1 MKDVLVITRWFPNR
15 YEPARCV
22 FIKNLLDAQARYTR
36 YNYTLIS
43 PVPLFPKINLPFVSK
58 RFRNFARLDYKEQ
71 RNGYTV
77 YRPRYFKL
85 PHPLLK
91 KLEWHTYLDS
101 VLATIKKENLS
112 FDLIHSHGLYP
123 DGYVAVKLADYLGK
137 PIVMHVHDSYFKKK
151 YLVYREK
158 IDRIMANSEKIIAV
172 SNFQKEILIGVYPN
186 YVTKISTIYNGID
199 IDKFEIGHY
208 KKRDIVNLVFVGN
221 LTDEKGVDILIQ
233 GIKLLQKHYNKTIS
247 LDIYGEG
254 ENKKRYQSM
263 VNRLHLTNV
272 IKFKGVINN
281 EVLPQY
287 LKEYSLFV
295 LPSRY
300 ETFGVVL
307 IEAMASG
314 VPIVAT
320 RAGAIPEIVS
330 SDEVGILVEPN
341 NPRSLAEGIKK
352 ATNRHWNRERMR
364 DYVQKFSLEHTAKK
378 IEKIYNNILKINKKE
393 DITYK

>member
-1 MKDVLVITRWFPNR
+1 MCIR
-15 YEPARCV
+15 
-22 FIKNLLDAQARYTR
+22 
-36 YNYTLIS
+36 
-43 PVPLFPKINLPFVSK
+43 
-58 RFRNFARLDYKEQ
+58 
-71 RNGYTV
+71 
-77 YRPRYFKL
+77 
-85 PHPLLK
+85 
-91 KLEWHTYLDS
+91 
-101 VLATIKKENLS
+101 
-112 FDLIHSHGLYP
+112 
-123 DGYVAVKLADYLGK
+123 
-137 PIVMHVHDSYFKKK
+137 
-151 YLVYREK
+151 
-158 IDRIMANSEKIIAV
+158 DR
-172 SNFQKEILIGVYPN
+172 
-186 YVTKISTIYNGID
+186 
-199 IDKFEIGHY
+199 
-208 KKRDIVNLVFVGN
+208 
-221 LTDEKGVDILIQ
+221 
-233 GIKLLQKHYNKTIS
+233 
-247 LDIYGEG
+247 
-254 ENKKRYQSM
+254 

-281 EVLPQY
+281 DVLPQY

-341 NPRSLAEGIKK
+341 NPRLLAEGIKK
-352 ATNRHWNRERMR
+352 ATNRHWNRERIR